1 MQTQSR
7 SEKYIE
13 GNWGEKKKSRHEP
26 HIVAPI
32 IANCMVN
39 LTLLN
44 SHKLTLRGRKK

>member
-1 MQTQSR
+1 MQTQSH

-13 GNWGEKKKSRHEP
+13 GNWKKKKSQHEP
-26 HIVAPI
+26 HIVAPL

>member
-1 MQTQSR
+1 MQTQSH

-13 GNWGEKKKSRHEP
+13 GNWGGKTSQHEP